1 MMSGLLEGFSNFFS
15 FNLVILAMIS
25 VLGGYIVGF
34 LPGLSATMAVAI
46 LVPLSFS
53 LSAEQGLLILA
64 AVFISAVQGGS
75 VSAILW
81 NTPGTPAS
89 AALCFDGYPMTKIG
103 QAGRAIGLSQIS
115 SFIGLMVS
123 WLFLIT
129 LSPVIA
135 KVALKFGAPEY
146 FSIAIFG
153 ISVVA
158 ILCSDSLIKGCLSAI
173 LGVLTATIG
182 MDPIDGIPRFTMDTV
197 LLMGGI
203 SYVPVLIGL
212 FAMSEIFRN
221 VAIMADESN
230 TMAVI
235 SNSGKIT
242 NIIPTFADLKKYL
255 PNMLRS
261 SLIGTFIGA
270 LPGTGADIA
279 AFVSY
284 GEAKRWSKDP
294 DSFGKGNIYGLTA
307 PQAGANGV
315 CGGAFIPMLTLGI
328 PGDAV
333 TAIILGALIIWGLQP
348 GPNLFLESS
357 KLVNTLFAGFFVA
370 SVMTLIVGLGL
381 ANFFVRIE
389 KLPKKYLLPCIFLLC
404 CVGSYSIQ
412 NSVFDV
418 FIAIFFGIT
427 GYYLTNYGYNGC
439 PFVLGMILGPIIE
452 QNLRRSLIMS
462 NGSPFIFASR
472 PICVIFLGI
481 AVLSFISAIFKQ
493 FKKNRKAVPV
503 I

>member
-1 MMSGLLEGFSNFFS
+1 MSGLLEGFSNFFT
-15 FNLVILAMIS
+15 FNLVFLAVLS

-89 AALCFDGYPMTKIG
+89 AALCFDGYPMAKKG
-103 QAGRAIGLSQIS
+103 MAGKAIGLSQIS
-115 SFIGLMVS
+115 SFIGLMIS

-135 KVALKFGAPEY
+135 KIALKFGAPEY
-146 FSIAIFG
+146 FAIAIFG

-158 ILCSDSLIKGCLSAI
+158 ILCSDSMMKGCLSAI
-173 LGVLTATIG
+173 LGILAATIG
-182 MDPIDGIPRFTMDTV
+182 LDPIDGVPRFTMDTV
-197 LLMGGI
+197 MLSGGI
-203 SYVPVLIGL
+203 SYVPALIGL

-221 VAIMADESN
+221 VAALSQESEVKKPGSAN
-230 TMAVI
+230 
-235 SNSGKIT
+235 GKIT
-242 NIIPTFADLKKYL
+242 NIIPSWSEFKKCL

-279 AFVSY
+279 AFVAY
-284 GEAKRWSKDP
+284 GEAKRWSKDQ
-294 DSFGKGNIYGLTA
+294 DSFGKGNLSGVTA

-348 GPNLFLESS
+348 GPSLFMESS

-370 SVMTLIVGLGL
+370 SVITLIVGLCL
-381 ANFFVRIE
+381 ANVFVRIE
-389 KLPKKYLLPCIFLLC
+389 RLPKKYLVPCIFLLC

-418 FIAIFFGIT
+418 FVAIFFGIA
-427 GYYLTNYGYNGC
+427 GYYLTNYGYHGS
-439 PFVLGMILGPIIE
+439 PFVLGMILGPMIE

-462 NGSPFIFASR
+462 NGDFSIFVSR
-472 PICVIFLGI
+472 PICVFFIGI
-481 AVLSFISAIFKQ
+481 AVISFVTALLKQMRNKHSIAI
-493 FKKNRKAVPV
+493 
-503 I
+503 

>member
-1 MMSGLLEGFSNFFS
+1 MSGLLEGFSNFFS
-15 FNLVILAMIS
+15 FNLVFLALIS
-25 VLGGYIVGF
+25 VLGGYIIGF
-34 LPGLSATMAVAI
+34 LPGLTATMAVAI

-53 LSAEQGLLILA
+53 LSAEQGLLILT

-89 AALCFDGYPMTKIG
+89 AALCFDGYPLTKMG
-103 QAGRAIGLSQIS
+103 QAGKAIGLSQIS

-129 LSPVIA
+129 LSPAIA
-135 KVALKFGAPEY
+135 KVSLKFGAPEY
-146 FSIAIFG
+146 FSIAVFG
-153 ISVVA
+153 ISIVA
-158 ILCSDSLIKGCLSAI
+158 ILCTDSLIKGCLSAI
-173 LGVLTATIG
+173 LGILVATIG
-182 MDPIDGIPRFTMDTV
+182 LDPIDGIPRFTMDTV
-197 LLMGGI
+197 VLMGGI
-203 SYVPVLIGL
+203 SYVPALIGL
-212 FAMSEIFRN
+212 FAMSEIFRM
-221 VAIMADESN
+221 VVSMTLKSSDTE
-230 TMAVI
+230 VKL
-235 SNSGKIT
+235 NSDKIT
-242 NIIPTFADLKKYL
+242 NIIPTLAELKKYL
-255 PNMLRS
+255 ANILRS

-270 LPGTGADIA
+270 LPGTGADVA
-279 AFVSY
+279 AFVAY
-284 GEAKRWSKDP
+284 GESKRWSKDP
-294 DSFGKGNIYGLTA
+294 DSFGKGSLYGVTA

-370 SVMTLIVGLGL
+370 SVMTLAVGLGL
-381 ANFFVRIE
+381 ANVFVRIE

-418 FIAIFFGIT
+418 FVAILFGIA
-427 GYYLTNYGYNGC
+427 GYYLTNNGYNGS
-439 PFVLGMILGPIIE
+439 PFVLGMILGPMIE

-462 NGSPFIFASR
+462 NGDPLIFFSR
-472 PICVIFLGI
+472 PISLVFLLI
-481 AVLSFISAIFKQ
+481 AIISFASALFKQIKKNKKELSFK
-493 FKKNRKAVPV
+493 
-503 I
+503 

>member
-1 MMSGLLEGFSNFFS
+1 MIGLLDGFANFFS
-15 FNLVILAMIS
+15 FDLIFLAVAS

-64 AVFISAVQGGS
+64 TVFISAVQGGS

-89 AALCFDGYPMTKIG
+89 AALCFDGYPMSKQG
-103 QAGRAIGLSQIS
+103 NAGKAIGLSQLS
-115 SFIGLMVS
+115 SFVGLVVS
-123 WLFLIT
+123 WVFLVT
-129 LSPVIA
+129 LSPVLA
-135 KVALKFGAPEY
+135 KLALKFGAPEY
-146 FSIAIFG
+146 FAVSFFG

-158 ILCSDSLIKGCLSAI
+158 ILCSDSMMKGCISAI
-173 LGVLTATIG
+173 LGILVATIG
-182 MDPIDGIPRFTMDTV
+182 IDPIDGVPRFTMDTV
-197 LLMGGI
+197 TLMGGI
-203 SYVPVLIGL
+203 SYVPALIGL

-221 VAIMADESN
+221 VVSITNDKENNISCIPKN
-230 TMAVI
+230 KI
-235 SNSGKIT
+235 SNILPSLIELR
-242 NIIPTFADLKKYL
+242 NCM

-279 AFVSY
+279 AFVAY
-284 GEAKRWSKDP
+284 GEAKRWSKHP
-294 DSFGKGNIYGLTA
+294 ETFGKGDLNGVTA

-348 GPNLFLESS
+348 GPSLFVESS
-357 KLVNTLFAGFFVA
+357 KLVNTLFAGFLVA
-370 SVMTLIVGLGL
+370 SVLTLIAGLSL
-381 ANFFVRIE
+381 ANIFVKIE
-389 KLPKKYLLPCIFLLC
+389 RLPKKYLLPCIFLLC

-418 FIAIFFGIT
+418 LIAIIFGIL
-427 GYYLTNYGYNGC
+427 GYYMIGYGYHGS
-439 PFVLGMILGPIIE
+439 PFVLGMILGPMIE

-462 NGSPFIFASR
+462 NGDIMIFFSR
-472 PICVIFLGI
+472 PICIFFIGI
-481 AVLSFISAIFKQ
+481 AVLSFITALLKQ
-493 FKKNRKAVPV
+493 RKNKQVDSD
-503 I
+503 

>member
-1 MMSGLLEGFSNFFS
+1 MSGLLEGFSNFFS
-15 FNLVILAMIS
+15 FNLVFLALVS
-25 VLGGYIVGF
+25 VLGGYIIGF

-64 AVFISAVQGGS
+64 SVFISAVQGGS

-89 AALCFDGYPMTKIG
+89 AALCFDGYPMTKMG
-103 QAGRAIGLSQIS
+103 QAGKAIGLSQIS

-129 LSPVIA
+129 LSPAIA

-146 FSIAIFG
+146 FSIAVFG
-153 ISVVA
+153 ISIVA
-158 ILCSDSLIKGCLSAI
+158 VLCSDSILKGSLSAI
-173 LGVLTATIG
+173 LGILVATIG
-182 MDPIDGIPRFTMDTV
+182 LDPIDGIPRFTMDTV
-197 LLMGGI
+197 VLMGGI
-203 SYVPVLIGL
+203 SYVPALIGL

-221 VAIMADESN
+221 VASITEETGTNVA
-230 TMAVI
+230 I
-235 SNSGKIT
+235 SKKEKIT
-242 NIIPTFADLKKYL
+242 NIIPTMAELKKYL

-279 AFVSY
+279 AFVAY

-294 DSFGKGNIYGLTA
+294 DSFGKGNLYGLTA

-348 GPNLFLESS
+348 GPSLFLDSS

-370 SVMTLIVGLGL
+370 SVMTLVVGLCL
-381 ANFFVRIE
+381 ANVFVRIE

-418 FIAIFFGIT
+418 FVAIFFGIA
-427 GYYLTNYGYNGC
+427 GYYLTNSGYNGS
-439 PFVLGMILGPIIE
+439 PFVLGMILGPMIE

-462 NGSPFIFASR
+462 NGNPLIFVSR
-472 PICVIFLGI
+472 PICLVFLSI
-481 AVLSFISAIFKQ
+481 AVMSFVSAFLKQ
-493 FKKNRKAVPV
+493 VKKNKKEVSFK
-503 I
+503 

>member
-1 MMSGLLEGFSNFFS
+1 MSGLLEGFSNFFS
-15 FNLVILAMIS
+15 FNLVFLALVS
-25 VLGGYIVGF
+25 VLGGYIIGF

-53 LSAEQGLLILA
+53 LSAEQGLLILTS
-64 AVFISAVQGGS
+64 VFISAVQGGS

-89 AALCFDGYPMTKIG
+89 AALCFDGYPMTKMG
-103 QAGRAIGLSQIS
+103 QAGKAIGLSQIS

-129 LSPVIA
+129 LSPAIA

-146 FSIAIFG
+146 FSIAVFG
-153 ISVVA
+153 ISIVA
-158 ILCSDSLIKGCLSAI
+158 VLCSDSILKGSLSAI
-173 LGVLTATIG
+173 LGILATTIG
-182 MDPIDGIPRFTMDTV
+182 LDPIDGIPRFTMDTV
-197 LLMGGI
+197 VLMGGI
-203 SYVPVLIGL
+203 SYVPALIGL

-221 VAIMADESN
+221 VASMTEETRTNVATS
-230 TMAVI
+230 
-235 SNSGKIT
+235 SGERIT
-242 NIIPTFADLKKYL
+242 NIIPTLAELKKYL

-279 AFVSY
+279 AFVAY
-284 GEAKRWSKDP
+284 GESKRWSKDP
-294 DSFGKGNIYGLTA
+294 DSFGKGNLYGLTA

-348 GPNLFLESS
+348 GPSLFLDSS

-370 SVMTLIVGLGL
+370 SVMTLVVGFCL
-381 ANFFVRIE
+381 ANVFVRIE

-418 FIAIFFGIT
+418 FVAIFFGIA
-427 GYYLTNYGYNGC
+427 GYYLTNNGYNGS
-439 PFVLGMILGPIIE
+439 PFVLGMILGPMIE

-462 NGSPFIFASR
+462 NGNPLIFVSR
-472 PICVIFLGI
+472 PICLVFLSI
-481 AVLSFISAIFKQ
+481 AVMSFVSAFLKQ
-493 FKKNRKAVPV
+493 VKKNKKVSFK
-503 I
+503 